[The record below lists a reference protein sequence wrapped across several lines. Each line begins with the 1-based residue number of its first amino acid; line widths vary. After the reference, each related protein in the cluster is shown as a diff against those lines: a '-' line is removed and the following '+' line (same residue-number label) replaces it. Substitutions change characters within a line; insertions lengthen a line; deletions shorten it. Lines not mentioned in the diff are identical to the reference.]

1 MAYKVKKEKGTQFGI
16 LTPEGIVKNSMS
28 IDISKVK
35 SDDPL
40 AYSYGYFQGKTG
52 TPISK
57 DKDLA
62 PEYVR
67 GYKVGKAEKE
77 GKPTFKVKQA
87 KAKKNK
93 WKDEFVVQGNYG
105 QGWEDVTS
113 EGTHSEA
120 RQRLKEYNENETM
133 YGHRLIT
140 RKVLNT

>member
-1 MAYKVKKEKGTQFGI
+1 MA
-16 LTPEGIVKNSMS
+16 S
-28 IDISKVK
+28 
-35 SDDPL
+35 
-40 AYSYGYFQGKTG
+40 
-52 TPISK
+52 
-57 DKDLA
+57 
-62 PEYVR
+62 
-67 GYKVGKAEKE
+67 
-77 GKPTFKVKQA
+77 FKIGQA
-87 KAKKNK
+87 KKGEVLFFEKKKNK